1 LLRHKT
7 TLRLAITLALATLM
21 LGFPN
26 IRSPAEES
34 GGSSSDGS
42 SSIEKLFAPVLVWQ
56 SQPGLRV
63 GNFSSA
69 IRNLVA
75 AAARKHEID
84 TETAEIRVDAA
95 ESATTFPIKFKS
107 GNTNGGISTPSVTA
121 SRFTGFTQSETSAAW
136 CGNSVLVAF
145 NDTAA
150 EITTLAGGSGISSI
164 GFSSSSSAGSKFDY
178 MGAPTL
184 AASALQML
192 AGDPVVVCADA
203 KTFYY
208 SSTWMDGLA
217 TVSGIAVAQ
226 STDGGATFSAPTAAV
241 AMPSSSHIISRG
253 WLTIDSSRPSHLYL
267 AYDDFDFSGAVCGTN
282 ISGQATLGYAV
293 ELVTSTDGANTWSA
307 PVVVEEVCQDSVSPS
322 ASVLN
327 PQAVVDQ
334 QGTVY
339 VVWEAIG
346 EDGGTLTTREI
357 KVASSTTE
365 GASFSSP
372 VEIAAVTPIGNGA
385 DLQSFI
391 HQFESPSI
399 AIGKGPHDTGFV
411 YVAWSNAATTAP
423 DRLSTTGLYGFS
435 DVVFSDSTSGGA
447 SWSNPVR
454 VNNNVENPSAPS
466 DQFEPAIG
474 ADKTGKIVVCFYDR
488 RRDVNN
494 FLIDRYCGTSTNAG
508 VKWTNTRVTSTTFA
522 PMVGEDALVA
532 PDYAGE
538 YDAVVSDGLNSKSGL
553 LTTYA
558 SNAPG
563 NPTVMLKK
571 F

>member
-1 LLRHKT
+1 MEGGFDFDCQPRVRGVIDHFSSSAQK
-7 TLRLAITLALATLM
+7 LAPIFCRVSPHARNAA
-21 LGFPN
+21 GFLSVSYRPRAASILFLNRTRGSRRSIAPN
-26 IRSPAEES
+26 GARTNTFAAAQNYAASRNYARVGNPDVRFSQYQVACRGIS
-34 GGSSSDGS
+34 GSSSDAS

-56 SQPGLRV
+56 SQPGFRV
-63 GNFSSA
+63 SNFSSA

-84 TETAEIRVDAA
+84 TETAEIRVDAD
-95 ESATTFPIKFKS
+95 ESVSTLPIKFKAA
-107 GNTNGGISTPSVTA
+107 NTGGGISTPSVTA

-164 GFSSSSSAGSKFDY
+164 GFSNSSNLGSKFSY
-178 MGAPTL
+178 LGAPTV

-208 SSTWMDGLA
+208 SSTWMDGMA

-226 STDGGATFSAPTAAV
+226 STDGGATFSAPTPAV

-267 AYDDFDFSGAVCGTN
+267 AYDDFDFSGAVCGSN
-282 ISGQATLGYAV
+282 ISGQANLGYAV
-293 ELVTSTDGANTWSA
+293 ELVSSTDGANTWSA

-334 QGTVY
+334 HGTVY

-365 GASFSSP
+365 GASFSAP

-391 HQFESPSI
+391 H
-399 AIGKGPHDTGFV
+399 
-411 YVAWSNAATTAP
+411 
-423 DRLSTTGLYGFS
+423 
-435 DVVFSDSTSGGA
+435 
-447 SWSNPVR
+447 
-454 VNNNVENPSAPS
+454 
-466 DQFEPAIG
+466 
-474 ADKTGKIVVCFYDR
+474 
-488 RRDVNN
+488 
-494 FLIDRYCGTSTNAG
+494 
-508 VKWTNTRVTSTTFA
+508 
-522 PMVGEDALVA
+522 
-532 PDYAGE
+532 
-538 YDAVVSDGLNSKSGL
+538 
-553 LTTYA
+553 
-558 SNAPG
+558 
-563 NPTVMLKK
+563 
-571 F
+571 